1 MNVGLHQNSIMPS
14 RGRREGKERERKKK
28 RESLCLEREGERKD
42 STRTTEVKMFVHVL
56 MHAPEER
63 RPLERE
69 GMLVTC

>member
-1 MNVGLHQNSIMPS
+1 ME
-14 RGRREGKERERKKK
+14 REGKEIERKKEK
-28 RESLCLEREGERKD
+28 RELMFGEREGERKD